1 MKRKI
6 VILGISSGIGKS
18 LALQFYKKGFE
29 VIGTYNS
36 KKNLNKVEYQ
46 NYNLININ
54 ALNLKKKGLS
64 ELKKKK

>member
-6 VILGISSGIGKS
+6 IILGISSDIGKK

-36 KKNLNKVEYQ
+36 KKN
-46 NYNLININ
+46 I
-54 ALNLKKKGLS
+54 KKKNI
-64 ELKKKK
+64 KIII

>member
-36 KKNLNKVEYQ
+36 KNLNKVEYQ

-54 ALNLKKKGLS
+54 ALNLKKDYQN
-64 ELKKKK
+64 